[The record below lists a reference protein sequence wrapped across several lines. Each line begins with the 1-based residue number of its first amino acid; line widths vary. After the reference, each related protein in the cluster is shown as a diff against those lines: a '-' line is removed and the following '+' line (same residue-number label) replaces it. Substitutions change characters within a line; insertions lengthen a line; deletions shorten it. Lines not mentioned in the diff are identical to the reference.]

1 MTSQVSHCCFIVL
14 ILLATSAISAF
25 SPQSTKKISGTNS
38 NNNIIKEK
46 DLPSSHSRRYLP
58 FPSSSISSVER
69 YTPLEARRR
78 GAGGGGGQF
87 TGVQRIESIKAGVV
101 GLLAGGVALTIPAF
115 FRDVIVYGGESEAV
129 ANGFAQWEFDTDM
142 GSIECAL
149 FAIVY
154 RYCVR
159 DGEESNDMLKM
170 GVVGAFAIVRTLSRI
185 RIPTYCSFAPLDC
198 GSPLGYFDWNTLGQ
212 ASLSGLESAV
222 MFGAAAAAIDYCH
235 DREIILRFR

>member
-1 MTSQVSHCCFIVL
+1 MTSQVSHCCLVVL
-14 ILLATSAISAF
+14 LLLVTSAISAF
-25 SPQSTKKISGTNS
+25 SPQSTKKISETNS
-38 NNNIIKEK
+38 NNNIIKETN
-46 DLPSSHSRRYLP
+46 LLSSYSRRYLS
-58 FPSSSISSVER
+58 FPSSSVSSVER
-69 YTPLEARRR
+69 YTSLGARRR

-115 FRDVIVYGGESEAV
+115 FRDVIVYG
-129 ANGFAQWEFDTDM
+129 
-142 GSIECAL
+142 
-149 FAIVY
+149 
-154 RYCVR
+154 YCVR

-235 DREIILRFR
+235 DREIISRFR